1 MLSPQSAKLKIHLR
15 NLIKSN
21 WRQLSLWYK
30 FAIEITQNRK
40 VGLRTFNNLLTKQ
53 PNMLKLQVKKK
64 KHTQR
69 KLVNL
74 ISEKAIFLREVLQNK
89 WKLTNKTHPCCPCF
103 SLIQYPRKSGTRLMV
118 SLASDVVTCYLSAKL
133 Y

>member
-1 MLSPQSAKLKIHLR
+1 MRYKLAL
-15 NLIKSN
+15 
-21 WRQLSLWYK
+21 
-30 FAIEITQNRK
+30 EITQNK
-40 VGLRTFNNLLTKQ
+40 KGGLGTFNDLLTKQ

-69 KLVNL
+69 KLVNV
-74 ISEKAIFLREVLQNK
+74 ISENAIFLGEVLQNK

-118 SLASDVVTCYLSAKL
+118 SLASDVVTCYLFAKL